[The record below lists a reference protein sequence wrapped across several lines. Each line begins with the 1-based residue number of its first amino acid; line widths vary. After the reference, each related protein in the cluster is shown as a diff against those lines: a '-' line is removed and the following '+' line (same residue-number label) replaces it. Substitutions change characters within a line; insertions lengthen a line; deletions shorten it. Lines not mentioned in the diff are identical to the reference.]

1 MEAFKDYLLSVT
13 AAALICGIVS
23 SLAGKNS
30 GISKLVKLLCGLFLA
45 ATVIKPLVDVRIEN
59 IYDFTDS
66 LTDGSDLAVSQGEN
80 MASEEMKRIIKQK
93 TETYILD
100 KAKALGLDITVDV
113 TLEDYVPVSVTITG
127 DVAPY
132 AKTDLGASIAQ
143 ELDIP
148 LEDQIWI
155 RS

>member
-1 MEAFKDYLLSVT
+1 MGAFKDYLLSVT
-13 AAALICGIVS
+13 AAALICGFVS

-30 GISKLVKLLCGLFLA
+30 SISKLVKLLCGLFLT

-93 TETYILD
+93 TQYAQATAFFVLLLWD
-100 KAKALGLDITVDV
+100 GL
-113 TLEDYVPVSVTITG
+113 L
-127 DVAPY
+127 
-132 AKTDLGASIAQ
+132 
-143 ELDIP
+143 
-148 LEDQIWI
+148 
-155 RS
+155 